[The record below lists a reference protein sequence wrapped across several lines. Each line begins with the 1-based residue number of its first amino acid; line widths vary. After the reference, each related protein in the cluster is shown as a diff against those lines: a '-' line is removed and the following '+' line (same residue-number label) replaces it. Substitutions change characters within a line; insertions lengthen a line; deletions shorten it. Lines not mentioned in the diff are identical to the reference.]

1 MMPGVQRRNDGPD
14 RTGFRYLRPEDIR
27 KLDTF
32 EFAPRRVVEGW
43 LSGRHRS
50 STVGA
55 STEFRDYRPY
65 TPGDDPR
72 QVDWRVFARTD
83 RYYLRTHNQETNTA
97 CHLLVDSSASMGFG
111 DPSKLG
117 YASFFAAAVAYLVT
131 RGGDAVSL
139 LTFDDAV
146 RRFFPPAS
154 TTAHLHGMLHALET
168 NEADRPTSIATA
180 LQKAVPLLRGR
191 GTLLVLSDFLD
202 DPGAVFAALN
212 PFLHRRFEVHLFQ
225 ILAPEELELP
235 ERGLVA
241 FRDLETAERL
251 TAHTHTIRGDY
262 AAAMRR
268 HVDGLRDLAR
278 RRGVEYT
285 LARTDTSWFAL
296 FDRLLA

>member
-1 MMPGVQRRNDGPD
+1 MTEGVQRRPAAVPSA
-14 RTGFRYLRPEDIR
+14 GFRYLRPEDIR

-50 STVGA
+50 FTVGA

-65 TPGDDPR
+65 APGDDPR
-72 QVDWRVFARTD
+72 LVDWRVFARTD

-97 CHLLVDSSASMGFG
+97 CHLLLDSSASMGFG
-111 DPSKLG
+111 DPPKIA

-139 LTFDDAV
+139 LTFDDTL
-146 RRFFPPAS
+146 RRFFPPG
-154 TTAHLHGMLHALET
+154 TTTTHLHGLLHALEE
-168 NEADRPTSIATA
+168 NRAGRPTSVATA

-202 DPGAVFAALN
+202 EPGEVFAALN
-212 PFLHRRFEVHLFQ
+212 PFLHRGFEVHLFH
-225 ILAPEELELP
+225 ILAPEELDLP

-241 FRDLETAERL
+241 FRDLETGERL
-251 TAHTHTIRGDY
+251 TAHTHTIRRDY
-262 AAAMRR
+262 AGAVRQ

-296 FDRLLA
+296 FDRLMA